1 MKMKMSASEHK
12 NSEQSLAPASRLYRI
27 LAIDYGRRRIG
38 LALSDELGL
47 TAQPLAVLIR
57 KNRLMDTKRLREICE
72 RHAVRH
78 IIVGLPIHMTGE
90 RSEMA
95 DEASRFAARLTKTLK
110 IETEMVDERLTSWEA
125 QRSISEAGGRSA
137 TKRESLDDV
146 AAAVLLRDY
155 LEHRCQAA
163 PAPERV

>member
-1 MKMKMSASEHK
+1 MSVLGQK
-12 NSEQSLAPASRLYRI
+12 NSEQSVASVSRPHRV
-27 LAIDYGRRRIG
+27 LAIDYGHRRIG

-47 TAQPLAVLIR
+47 TAQPLAVLVR
-57 KNRLMDTKRLREICE
+57 KNRLADLKRLHEICK
-72 RHAVRH
+72 RHSVRH
-78 IIVGLPIHMTGE
+78 IIVGLPLHMTGE

-125 QRSISEAGGRSA
+125 RRSISEAGSRSA
-137 TKRESLDDV
+137 AKRESVDDV

-155 LEHRCQAA
+155 LEHRRETTI
-163 PAPERV
+163 PVPERD

>member
-1 MKMKMSASEHK
+1 MSVLGHR
-12 NSEQSLAPASRLYRI
+12 NSEQSVASASSPRRV

-57 KNRLMDTKRLREICE
+57 KNRLADLKRLREICE
-72 RHAVRH
+72 RHSVRY
-78 IIVGLPIHMTGE
+78 IIVGLPLHMTGE

-95 DEASRFAARLTKTLK
+95 DEASRFAARLTKALK
-110 IETEMVDERLTSWEA
+110 IDTEMIDERLTSWEA
-125 QRSISEAGGRSA
+125 RQSISEAGGRSA
-137 TKRESLDDV
+137 TKRESVDDV

-155 LEHRCQAA
+155 LEHRRETTGSAA
-163 PAPERV
+163 ERA